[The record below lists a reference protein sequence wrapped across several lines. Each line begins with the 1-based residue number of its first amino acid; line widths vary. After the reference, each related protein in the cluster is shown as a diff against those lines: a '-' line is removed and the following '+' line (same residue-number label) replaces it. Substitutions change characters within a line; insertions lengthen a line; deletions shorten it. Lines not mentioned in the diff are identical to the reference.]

1 MRRGPPPFGGP
12 TETGLS
18 DAIGV
23 PEGTCIC
30 EGCLADFEAIRDGFA
45 SLDDWED
52 RYRYVIEFGRSGY
65 DDGRTAVRARRCDRK
80 YRGPTPSHAANAR
93 RSRCSSLI

>member
-30 EGCLADFEAIRDGFA
+30 EDCLVDFEAIRDGFA

-52 RYRYVIEFGRSGY
+52 RYRYVIEL
-65 DDGRTAVRARRCDRK
+65 GRTLKPLGEVPDIQPR
-80 YRGPTPSHAANAR
+80 
-93 RSRCSSLI
+93 

>member
-30 EGCLADFEAIRDGFA
+30 EDCLADFEAIRDGFA

-52 RYRYVIEFGRSGY
+52 RYRYVIEFGR
-65 DDGRTAVRARRCDRK
+65 TLELLARRLIF
-80 YRGPTPSHAANAR
+80 SHDNGRPFTNVRWDFQLSPAGGA
-93 RSRCSSLI
+93 

>member
-30 EGCLADFEAIRDGFA
+30 EDCLADFEAIRDGGTFSYRRQAAPKAAFA
-45 SLDDWED
+45 PFRFHDLSA
-52 RYRYVIEFGRSGY
+52 
-65 DDGRTAVRARRCDRK
+65 TC
-80 YRGPTPSHAANAR
+80 
-93 RSRCSSLI
+93 SRCGAASVSKR